1 MRLQGQSYNEINK
14 IIKVPKSTLSG
25 WLKDVSLSL
34 EHKLRLHKKLGFN
47 FIKRNKEQTIHAQ
60 KRAKDGRE
68 EGKKEIKDLSDEDLC
83 IIGAALYWAEGY
95 KRLKIRDGREITAH
109 IVGLT
114 NSDPEIVFA
123 FILFLKRILQIPT
136 EKIFVEMRLFKHNDP
151 EEAIEYWMK
160 ASGLPRSQFKKPMY
174 PISSASKGIRPK
186 NRLPYGTVQV
196 IVSDTKL
203 FHRVIGLID
212 GMKEKLVLIA
222 NKLPR

>member
-95 KRLKIRDGREITAH
+95 KRLQVRNGREITGH
-109 IVGLT
+109 IIGFT
-114 NSDPEIVFA
+114 NSDPEMVA
-123 FILFLKRILQIPT
+123 TFILFLNRIINIPK
-136 EKIFVEMRLFKHNDP
+136 EKIFIEMRLFKHNDP

-160 ASGLPRSQFKKPMY
+160 VTHLSRLQFKKPSY
-174 PISSASKGIRPK
+174 PVSSASKGKRPK
-186 NRLPYGTVQV
+186 NRLPYGTVRV
-196 IVSDTKL
+196 IVSSTKL
-203 FHRVIGLID
+203 FHRVLGLID
-212 GMKEKLVLIA
+212 GLKEKLASMTVC
-222 NKLPR
+222 